1 MSPCV
6 AFWFHNNIGQAVL
19 QINFEKISLKFSK
32 VCYSVSYDFL
42 MKDLR
47 FSLIEFDLGVRNMK
61 SLVIAEKPSVARDIA
76 RVLGANQKNGGVLE
90 GKKYV
95 VTWALGHLITLA
107 DPEEYD
113 KKYEKWEMST
123 LPMMPKDMKLV
134 VIRQTGKQFSV
145 VKTQLFRKDI
155 EEIIIATDAGRE
167 GELVARWILE
177 KAGCHKPIKRLWISS
192 VTDKAIKEG
201 FANLKDGHAY
211 DNLYRAAVARAE
223 ADWLVGMNGT
233 RALTCKY
240 NAQLSC
246 GRVQTPTLAMIARR
260 EEEIRQFTPKEY
272 YGVSVE
278 TQDVKW
284 TWRDEKTKSFRTFSR
299 EKAEEIRRKTET
311 ASLEVTR
318 IEEKTKKSMA
328 PGLYDLTTLQRE
340 ANQKY
345 GFSAKETLNIMQRLY
360 ENHKVLTYPRT
371 DSRYIGKDIV
381 PTIRERLKACGIG
394 PYRKL
399 AGALMNKPVQANSSF
414 VDDKKVSDHHAIIPT
429 EQFVQ
434 LDHMTNEERKIYDMV
449 VRRFLAV
456 LYPPFEYQQVT
467 MEAKAA
473 GETFA
478 ASGKVV
484 KSQGWKEVYE
494 GGDQEESEEDEE
506 KLKDQRLPKM
516 QTGQKL
522 KVLRAALN
530 TGKTKPPARFTEA
543 TLLAAMENPVKFME
557 TRDKEAVKTI
567 GETGGLGTVATRAD
581 IIEKLFHSFMME
593 KKGNEIHITSKA
605 KQLLEL
611 VPEDLK
617 KPELTADW
625 EMKLSQIAKG
635 KIRQGDFLHEIRD
648 YTCEIVDEI
657 KSGEGTFRHDNLT
670 NKVCPRCGKKL
681 LAVNGKNSKM
691 LVCQDREC
699 GYRET
704 ISRTTNARCPK
715 CHKRMEMY
723 VKGKEETF
731 ICACGYKEKLSAF
744 QARRKK
750 EGAGV
755 GKRDVQNYLR
765 RQQKEAN
772 EPVNNAFAQALS
784 GIKL

>member
-1 MSPCV
+1 
-6 AFWFHNNIGQAVL
+6 
-19 QINFEKISLKFSK
+19 
-32 VCYSVSYDFL
+32 
-42 MKDLR
+42 
-47 FSLIEFDLGVRNMK
+47 MK

-95 VTWALGHLITLA
+95 VTWALGHLVALA

-113 KKYEKWEMST
+113 KKYEKWEIAT
-123 LPMMPKDMKLV
+123 LPMLPKDMKLV
-134 VIRQTGKQFSV
+134 VIRQTGKQFSI
-145 VKTQLFRKDI
+145 VKAQLFRKDI

-177 KAGCHKPIKRLWISS
+177 KAGCHKSIKRLWISS

-201 FANLKDGHAY
+201 FANLKNGHDY

-246 GRVQTPTLAMIARR
+246 GRVQTPTLAMIQKR
-260 EEEIRQFTPKEY
+260 EEEIRKFVPKEY
-272 YGVSVE
+272 YGISLE

-284 TWRDEKTKSFRTFSR
+284 TWCEEKTRSFRTFSR
-299 EKAEEIRRKTET
+299 EKAEQIKGKLEN
-311 ASLEVTR
+311 ASLEVTNV
-318 IEEKTKKSMA
+318 EKKAKKTMA

-371 DSRYIGKDIV
+371 DSRYIGRDIV
-381 PTIRERLKACGIG
+381 PTIRERLKACGVG

-399 AGALMNKPVQANSSF
+399 AGALMNKPVQVNGSF
-414 VDDKKVSDHHAIIPT
+414 VDVKKVSDHHALIPT

-456 LYPPFEYQQVT
+456 LYPAFLYEQVN

-494 GGDQEESEEDEE
+494 GSLEDDCEEEVEDER
-506 KLKDQRLPKM
+506 KLKDQRLPELKAG
-516 QTGQKL
+516 TRL
-522 KVLRAALN
+522 KVLKTSLN

-543 TLLAAMENPVKFME
+543 TLLAAMENPVKYME

-648 YTCEIVDEI
+648 YTCEIVNEI
-657 KSGEGTFRHDNLT
+657 KAGEGTFRHDNLT

-731 ICACGYKEKLSAF
+731 VCQCGYKEKLSAF
-744 QARRKK
+744 QARRQK

-755 GKRDVQNYLR
+755 GRRDVQNYLR
-765 RQQKEAN
+765 KQQKEAN

>member
-1 MSPCV
+1 
-6 AFWFHNNIGQAVL
+6 
-19 QINFEKISLKFSK
+19 
-32 VCYSVSYDFL
+32 
-42 MKDLR
+42 
-47 FSLIEFDLGVRNMK
+47 MK

-76 RVLGANQKNGGVLE
+76 RVLGANQKNGGILE
-90 GKKYV
+90 GKNYV
-95 VTWALGHLITLA
+95 VTWALGHLVTLA

-113 KKYEKWEMST
+113 RKYEKWEMAT
-123 LPMMPKDMKLV
+123 LPMLPKEMKLV
-134 VIRQTGKQFSV
+134 VIRQTGRQFSV

-155 EEIIIATDAGRE
+155 GEIIIATDAGRE

-201 FANLKDGHAY
+201 FANLKDGHDY

-246 GRVQTPTLAMIARR
+246 GRVQTPTLAMIAKR
-260 EEEIRQFTPKEY
+260 EEEIRKFVPKEY
-272 YGVSVE
+272 YGISLE

-299 EKAEEIRRKTET
+299 ERAEQIKGRLENAALEITSVEKKAKKT
-311 ASLEVTR
+311 
-318 IEEKTKKSMA
+318 MA

-340 ANQKY
+340 ANLKY

-381 PTIRERLKACGIG
+381 PTIKERLKACGIG

-399 AGALMNKPVQANSSF
+399 AGALMNKPVQVNGSF
-414 VDDKKVSDHHAIIPT
+414 VDDKRVSDHHAIIPT

-456 LYPPFEYQQVT
+456 LYPASQYEQVT
-467 MEAKAA
+467 MEAKVA

-478 ASGKVV
+478 ASGKVI
-484 KSQGWKEVYE
+484 KSLGWKEVYE
-494 GGDQEESEEDEE
+494 GGADDDLEDEADDE
-506 KLKDQRLPKM
+506 KKLKDQRLPEMK
-516 QTGQKL
+516 TGTRL
-522 KVLRAALN
+522 KILKTSLN
-530 TGKTKPPARFTEA
+530 TGKTKPSARFTEA

-557 TRDKEAVKTI
+557 TRDKEAVKTL

-635 KIRQGDFLHEIRD
+635 RIRQGDFLHQIRD

-657 KSGEGTFRHDNLT
+657 KNGEGTFRHDNLT
-670 NKVCPRCGKKL
+670 NKVCPQCGKKL

-723 VKGKEETF
+723 VKGKEEMF
-731 ICACGYKEKLSAF
+731 VCQCGYKEKLSAF
-744 QARRKK
+744 QARRQK

>member
-32 VCYSVSYDFL
+32 VCYTVSYDFL

-278 TQDVKW
+278 TQVVKW

-318 IEEKTKKSMA
+318 IEEKNKKSMA

>member
-1 MSPCV
+1 
-6 AFWFHNNIGQAVL
+6 
-19 QINFEKISLKFSK
+19 
-32 VCYSVSYDFL
+32 
-42 MKDLR
+42 
-47 FSLIEFDLGVRNMK
+47 MK

-76 RVLGANQKNGGVLE
+76 RVLGANQKNGGILE
-90 GKKYV
+90 GKNYV
-95 VTWALGHLITLA
+95 VTWALGHLVTLA

-113 KKYEKWEMST
+113 RKYEKWEMAT
-123 LPMMPKDMKLV
+123 LPMLPKEMKLV
-134 VIRQTGKQFSV
+134 VIRQTGRQFSV

-155 EEIIIATDAGRE
+155 GEIIIATDAGRE

-201 FANLKDGHAY
+201 FANLKDGHDY

-246 GRVQTPTLAMIARR
+246 GRVQTPTLAMIAKR
-260 EEEIRQFTPKEY
+260 EEEIRKFVPKEY
-272 YGVSVE
+272 YGISLE

-299 EKAEEIRRKTET
+299 ERAEQIKGRLENDALEITSVEKKAKKT
-311 ASLEVTR
+311 
-318 IEEKTKKSMA
+318 MA

-340 ANQKY
+340 ANLKY

-381 PTIRERLKACGIG
+381 PTIKERLKACGIG

-399 AGALMNKPVQANSSF
+399 AGALMNKPVQVNGSF

-456 LYPPFEYQQVT
+456 LYPASQYEQVT

-478 ASGKVV
+478 ASGKVI
-484 KSQGWKEVYE
+484 KSMGWKEVYE
-494 GGDQEESEEDEE
+494 GGADDDLEDEADDE
-506 KLKDQRLPKM
+506 KKLKDQRLPEMK
-516 QTGQKL
+516 TGTRL
-522 KVLRAALN
+522 KILKTSLN
-530 TGKTKPPARFTEA
+530 TGKTKPPARFTDA

-557 TRDKEAVKTI
+557 TRDKEAVKTL

-635 KIRQGDFLHEIRD
+635 RIRQGDFLHQIRD

-657 KSGEGTFRHDNLT
+657 KTGEGTFRHDNLT
-670 NKVCPRCGKKL
+670 NKVCPQCGKKL

-731 ICACGYKEKLSAF
+731 VCQCGYKEKLSAF
-744 QARRKK
+744 QARRQK

>member
-1 MSPCV
+1 
-6 AFWFHNNIGQAVL
+6 
-19 QINFEKISLKFSK
+19 
-32 VCYSVSYDFL
+32 
-42 MKDLR
+42 
-47 FSLIEFDLGVRNMK
+47 MK

-76 RVLGANQKNGGVLE
+76 RVLGANQKNGGILE
-90 GKKYV
+90 GKNYV
-95 VTWALGHLITLA
+95 VTWALGHLVTLA

-113 KKYEKWEMST
+113 RKYEKWEMAT
-123 LPMMPKDMKLV
+123 LPMLPKEMKLV
-134 VIRQTGKQFSV
+134 VIRQTGRQFSV

-155 EEIIIATDAGRE
+155 GEIIIATDAGRE

-201 FANLKDGHAY
+201 FANLKDGHDY

-246 GRVQTPTLAMIARR
+246 GRVQTPTLAMIAKR
-260 EEEIRQFTPKEY
+260 EEEIRKFVPKEY
-272 YGVSVE
+272 YGISLE

-299 EKAEEIRRKTET
+299 ERAEQIKGRLENAALEITSVEKKAKKT
-311 ASLEVTR
+311 
-318 IEEKTKKSMA
+318 MA
-328 PGLYDLTTLQRE
+328 LGLYDLTTLQRE
-340 ANQKY
+340 ANLKY

-381 PTIRERLKACGIG
+381 PTIKERLKACGIG

-399 AGALMNKPVQANSSF
+399 AGALMNKPVQVNGSF
-414 VDDKKVSDHHAIIPT
+414 VDDKRVSDHHAIIPT

-456 LYPPFEYQQVT
+456 LYPASQYEQVT

-478 ASGKVV
+478 ASGKVI
-484 KSQGWKEVYE
+484 KSMGWKEVYE
-494 GGDQEESEEDEE
+494 GGADDDLEDEADDE
-506 KLKDQRLPKM
+506 KKLKDQRLPEMK
-516 QTGQKL
+516 TGTRL
-522 KVLRAALN
+522 KILKTSLN

-557 TRDKEAVKTI
+557 TRDKEAVKTL

-635 KIRQGDFLHEIRD
+635 RIRQGDFLHQIRD

-657 KSGEGTFRHDNLT
+657 KTGEGTFRHDNLT
-670 NKVCPRCGKKL
+670 NKVCPQCGKKL

-731 ICACGYKEKLSAF
+731 VCQCGYKEKLSAF
-744 QARRKK
+744 QARRQK